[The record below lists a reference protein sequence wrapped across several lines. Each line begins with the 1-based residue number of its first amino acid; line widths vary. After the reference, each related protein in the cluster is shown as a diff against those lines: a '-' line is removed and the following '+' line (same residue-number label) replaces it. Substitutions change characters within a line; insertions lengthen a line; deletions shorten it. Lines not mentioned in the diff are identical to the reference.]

1 MYVLK
6 VSRGYPTNKYKT
18 NGIFEFDQAK
28 ALVNEGCKVVY
39 AAVDIRSVRRW
50 RKWGI
55 EKKII
60 DGVHI
65 YAINIPVGRI
75 PRSIQDRI
83 SIWGLR
89 KLYKMILKEQGKPD
103 IIHAHYVRVGYC
115 ASFLKEDTGIPL
127 VITEHSSQM
136 NRVDLA
142 QRHRIIGSKAYN
154 DADQLI
160 AVSDALAHM
169 IDLNFGIKAKSIP
182 NLIDTD
188 IFTYEGYERN
198 DKYTIISAGN
208 LVKTKRMDLIIEAFH
223 RAFRDNPKVDLVIF
237 GEGPER
243 PKLEELISKYTL
255 EKNITLCGLKSR
267 EEISKVFK
275 EGDLFV
281 LPSQTETFGVA
292 YVEALASGI
301 PVIATRCG
309 GPEMFVTE
317 ENGVMIDVD
326 DIDALTKAMIY
337 MYNNMDKFDNEKIAK
352 EAREKF
358 SPSAIARKLIITYN
372 DILNR
377 NRGRIDEHVK

>member
-1 MYVLK
+1 
-6 VSRGYPTNKYKT
+6 
-18 NGIFEFDQAK
+18 
-28 ALVNEGCKVVY
+28 
-39 AAVDIRSVRRW
+39 
-50 RKWGI
+50 
-55 EKKII
+55 
-60 DGVHI
+60 
-65 YAINIPVGRI
+65 
-75 PRSIQDRI
+75 
-83 SIWGLR
+83 
-89 KLYKMILKEQGKPD
+89 
-103 IIHAHYVRVGYC
+103 
-115 ASFLKEDTGIPL
+115 
-127 VITEHSSQM
+127 
-136 NRVDLA
+136 
-142 QRHRIIGSKAYN
+142 
-154 DADQLI
+154 
-160 AVSDALAHM
+160 
-169 IDLNFGIKAKSIP
+169 
-182 NLIDTD
+182 
-188 IFTYEGYERN
+188 
-198 DKYTIISAGN
+198 
-208 LVKTKRMDLIIEAFH
+208 MDLIIEAFH

-372 DILNR
+372 DILNK